1 MKKNLFS
8 TKKKAVELGHT
19 EAIWQ
24 LGRMYE
30 FGIGVDVDEDEAF
43 YYYKKGAD
51 VGDAFSIDSLAECY
65 RKGIG
70 TVPDMKK

>member
-1 MKKNLFS
+1 
-8 TKKKAVELGHT
+8 
-19 EAIWQ
+19 
-24 LGRMYE
+24 MYE

-70 TVPDMKK
+70 TVSDMGKYEELKKLYKEKFDEMLQKKS